1 MVFVSI
7 RIFSGGYHAN
17 SYGKCFTLFAI
28 TCFLYL
34 FMVQEILLY
43 GGNQT
48 VLFLA
53 AVVFL
58 GGMILKKAP
67 IAHVNR
73 PLSQKQYFTLGFLDC
88 GWNDLMG
95 HADQKSV
102 CRFYKCI
109 HRNSNL
115 YACKRREERRALNF
129 WLKWQKQQREQ
140 TEGFLNLVFF
150 SSKNLK

>member
-67 IAHVNR
+67 IANVNR
-73 PLSQKQYFTLGFLDC
+73 PLSEKERVRFRKNSILLWTFWTVAGMTLWAMQIRNLSAGFI
-88 GWNDLMG
+88 
-95 HADQKSV
+95 SV
-102 CRFYKCI
+102 FIETAIYMLVIEGRKED
-109 HRNSNL
+109 R
-115 YACKRREERRALNF
+115 KEEL
-129 WLKWQKQQREQ
+129 
-140 TEGFLNLVFF
+140 
-150 SSKNLK
+150 

>member
-53 AVVFL
+53 AVVFP

-67 IAHVNR
+67 IANVNR
-73 PLSQKQYFTLGFLDC
+73 PLSEKERVRFRKNSILLWTFWTVAGMTLWAMQIRNLSAGFI
-88 GWNDLMG
+88 
-95 HADQKSV
+95 SV
-102 CRFYKCI
+102 FIETAIYMLVIEGRKED
-109 HRNSNL
+109 R
-115 YACKRREERRALNF
+115 KEEL
-129 WLKWQKQQREQ
+129 
-140 TEGFLNLVFF
+140 
-150 SSKNLK
+150 

>member
-67 IAHVNR
+67 IANVNR
-73 PLSQKQYFTLGFLDC
+73 PLSEKEQVRFRKNSILLWTFWTVAGMTL
-88 GWNDLMG
+88 WAM
-95 HADQKSV
+95 Q
-102 CRFYKCI
+102 I
-109 HRNSNL
+109 RNLSL
-115 YACKRREERRALNF
+115 PVL
-129 WLKWQKQQREQ
+129 
-140 TEGFLNLVFF
+140 
-150 SSKNLK
+150 

>member
-67 IAHVNR
+67 IANVNR
-73 PLSQKQYFTLGFLDC
+73 PLSEKERVRFRKNSILLWTFWTVAGMALWAMQIRNLSAGFI
-88 GWNDLMG
+88 
-95 HADQKSV
+95 SV
-102 CRFYKCI
+102 FIETAIYMLVIEGRKED
-109 HRNSNL
+109 R
-115 YACKRREERRALNF
+115 KEEL
-129 WLKWQKQQREQ
+129 
-140 TEGFLNLVFF
+140 
-150 SSKNLK
+150 